1 MLSGKGNR
9 HQRQVQ
15 LEVQLHTIMIQV
27 VTPSSCSLMRLV
39 GCCMCSVSAVC
50 PMLLFNKCHDG
61 RFNTV

>member
-27 VTPSSCSLMRLV
+27 VTPNSLFIDEVGGMLHVQCLSSLSH
-39 GCCMCSVSAVC
+39 AVVQQM
-50 PMLLFNKCHDG
+50 P
-61 RFNTV
+61 